1 MKTQYET
8 TIGLE
13 VHVHL
18 LTNTKAFCGCAN
30 KFGSPPNT
38 QVCPVCLGFPG
49 SLPVLNEE
57 ELNLGMKTA
66 LALNCRIAEYMKF
79 DRKNYYYPDLPKNY
93 QISQYDMPLAE
104 NGFINIS
111 VDGKPKKIRIKRVHL
126 EEDAA
131 KLIHEKDSSLVDFNR
146 CGTPLMEIV
155 TEPDI
160 ASPDEAYAYLTV
172 LKSILLYLGVSNC
185 NMEEGSL
192 RCDAN
197 VSIRPK
203 GAKALGVKVELK
215 NMNSFRWIRKA
226 LGHEVD
232 RQVNLLRDKEKIVQE
247 TRLWDEAKQV
257 TISMRSKEE
266 AHDYRYF
273 PEPDLLPYTI
283 TREMTAKIKKSMPE
297 LPEQKKE
304 RLVADYGLSDYDA
317 FLLTNQKEVADYFEE
332 CTKLY
337 KNAKKLANWIMSDV
351 SSEMNKRS
359 LGILDLGLKP
369 KNLAGLLTLLDNG
382 TINGK
387 MAKEILI
394 VMIDTKKTAEEVV
407 KEKDLSQI
415 VDEDKL
421 TGIIDGI
428 IKKNP
433 KSIEDYKNGK
443 VNVLMFLV
451 GQIMKETRGKANPKL
466 VNELLKNKLK

>member
-1 MKTQYET
+1 
-8 TIGLE
+8 
-13 VHVHL
+13 
-18 LTNTKAFCGCAN
+18 
-30 KFGSPPNT
+30 
-38 QVCPVCLGFPG
+38 
-49 SLPVLNEE
+49 
-57 ELNLGMKTA
+57 
-66 LALNCRIAEYMKF
+66 
-79 DRKNYYYPDLPKNY
+79 
-93 QISQYDMPLAE
+93 
-104 NGFINIS
+104 
-111 VDGKPKKIRIKRVHL
+111 
-126 EEDAA
+126 
-131 KLIHEKDSSLVDFNR
+131 
-146 CGTPLMEIV
+146 
-155 TEPDI
+155 
-160 ASPDEAYAYLTV
+160 
-172 LKSILLYLGVSNC
+172 
-185 NMEEGSL
+185 
-192 RCDAN
+192 
-197 VSIRPK
+197 
-203 GAKALGVKVELK
+203 
-215 NMNSFRWIRKA
+215 
-226 LGHEVD
+226 
-232 RQVNLLRDKEKIVQE
+232 
-247 TRLWDEAKQV
+247 
-257 TISMRSKEE
+257 
-266 AHDYRYF
+266 
-273 PEPDLLPYTI
+273 
-283 TREMTAKIKKSMPE
+283 MPE